1 MNNIANN
8 LNNLNKLLFRT
19 VPDWENW
26 LEENHSQPDGIWL
39 MIAKKGSGKTSVT
52 YLEALEVAL
61 CYGWIDGQVKTYDQQ
76 YYIQKFTPRRAKS
89 LWSKLNVER
98 AERLIKEGRMR
109 PAGFKAIEKA
119 KADGIWDAAYDP
131 GSKMT
136 VPEDFLDEL
145 SKNKEAEAFFKTLD
159 KTNLFAIGFRL
170 QTARKPETKEK
181 RMREIIEML
190 AMGKKFH

>member
-1 MNNIANN
+1 MNTLKN
-8 LNNLNKLLFRT
+8 LLFIT
-19 VPDWENW
+19 VPDWANW

-98 AERLIKEGRMR
+98 AERLIKEGRMK

-145 SKNKEAEAFFKTLD
+145 SKNKEAEAFFETLD

>member
-1 MNNIANN
+1 M
-8 LNNLNKLLFRT
+8 K
-19 VPDWENW
+19 
-26 LEENHSQPDGIWL
+26 
-39 MIAKKGSGKTSVT
+39 
-52 YLEALEVAL
+52 
-61 CYGWIDGQVKTYDQQ
+61 
-76 YYIQKFTPRRAKS
+76 
-89 LWSKLNVER
+89 
-98 AERLIKEGRMR
+98 

-145 SKNKEAEAFFKTLD
+145 SKNKEAEAFFETLD